1 MSETM
6 LAISI
11 VRQGTLPAGTQ
22 EVCAEAGGA
31 VVLVGSGLDELDLG
45 TELPQATRVTC
56 VSTDATDPGQLAR
69 ILHQLL
75 ADEPATT
82 LIFPSSPDGRDVAP
96 RLAHT
101 LGWPLYAGAVR
112 VLPNAVSVTK
122 TAGRLS
128 EDIHPTGPFIATFI
142 PGSRGL
148 SILTGPN
155 SAPLRAPSVS
165 PLPTGKPDWGLGT
178 ADGVSYASTSAP
190 SSEPIDQQRV
200 DVSIGALTSHQAV
213 QTTEIYPP
221 DPSTMDLT
229 EAARIVGGGQGLRSK
244 ERFDQLGAI
253 GATIGASLGG
263 TRVASDAGWIP
274 FERQIGTTGIH
285 VHPDL
290 YLAFAISGATQHTSG
305 LGDPTHVISVNT
317 DPSCPMMAMAD
328 LAIVSDAN
336 AVLDALT
343 ARLK

>member
-1 MSETM
+1 MSGTANTNL

-11 VRQGTLPAGTQ
+11 VRQGVLPAGTQ
-22 EVCAEAGGA
+22 EVAAEAGGA
-31 VVLVGSGLDELDLG
+31 VVLVGSGLEQLDLG
-45 TELPQATRVTC
+45 TELPQATRITC
-56 VSTDATDPGQLAR
+56 VYTEATDPGQLAR
-69 ILHQLL
+69 IIHQLL
-75 ADEPATT
+75 ADENVTT
-82 LIFPSSPDGRDVAP
+82 LVFPSSPDGRDVAP

-112 VLPNAVSVTK
+112 VLPNSVSVTK

-128 EDIHPTGPFIATFI
+128 EEVHPTGPFVATFI

-148 SILTGPN
+148 S
-155 SAPLRAPSVS
+155 S
-165 PLPTGKPDWGLGT
+165 
-178 ADGVSYASTSAP
+178 ADGVSYADEPASNAAGPTSSPGQTMLSTNRQAKSGAP
-190 SSEPIDQQRV
+190 ASTNQQRI
-200 DVSIGALTSHQAV
+200 DIAIGALTSSQTV
-213 QTTEIYPP
+213 TTTEIHPP
-221 DPSTMDLT
+221 DPATMDLT
-229 EAARIVGGGQGLRSK
+229 EAGRIVGGGQGLRSK

-253 GATIGASLGG
+253 GSAIGASLGG

-305 LGDPTHVISVNT
+305 LGHPTHVISVNT
-317 DPSCPMMAMAD
+317 DPSCPMMLMAD

-343 ARLK
+343 VRLK

>member
-1 MSETM
+1 MSATM

-45 TELPQATRVTC
+45 TELPQANRVTC

-128 EDIHPTGPFIATFI
+128 EEIHPTGPFIATFI

-148 SILTGPN
+148 
-155 SAPLRAPSVS
+155 
-165 PLPTGKPDWGLGT
+165 GT
-178 ADGVSYASTSAP
+178 ADGVSYASTSTTSAG
-190 SSEPIDQQRV
+190 PIDQQRV
-200 DVSIGALTSHQAV
+200 DVSIGTLTSHQAV

-285 VHPDL
+285 VHPEL

-343 ARLK
+343 ARLS

>member
-1 MSETM
+1 MSGGVSSTM

-11 VRQGTLPAGTQ
+11 VRQGVLPAGTQ
-22 EVCAEAGGA
+22 EVAAEAGGA
-31 VVLVGSGLDELDLG
+31 VVLVGSGLEQLDLG
-45 TELPQATRVTC
+45 TELPQATRITC
-56 VSTDATDPGQLAR
+56 VSTEATDPGQLAR
-69 ILHQLL
+69 IIHQLL
-75 ADEPATT
+75 ADEDATT

-112 VLPNAVSVTK
+112 VLPNSVSVTK

-128 EDIHPTGPFIATFI
+128 EEVHPTGPFVATFI

-148 SILTGPN
+148 S
-155 SAPLRAPSVS
+155 S
-165 PLPTGKPDWGLGT
+165 
-178 ADGVSYASTSAP
+178 ADGVSYADAPTSSTN
-190 SSEPIDQQRV
+190 QQRV
-200 DVSIGALTSHQAV
+200 DIAIGALTSSQTV
-213 QTTEIYPP
+213 TTTEIHPP
-221 DPSTMDLT
+221 DPATMDLT
-229 EAARIVGGGQGLRSK
+229 EAERIVGGGQGLRSK
-244 ERFDQLGAI
+244 ERFDQLGVI
-253 GATIGASLGG
+253 GSAIGASLGG

-317 DPSCPMMAMAD
+317 DPSCPMMLLAD

-336 AVLDALT
+336 AVIDALS
-343 ARLK
+343 ARLGHTL

>member
-1 MSETM
+1 MSGEM

-11 VRQGTLPAGTQ
+11 VRQGVLPAGTQ
-22 EVCAEAGGA
+22 EVVAEAGGA
-31 VVLVGSGLDELDLG
+31 VVLVGSGLAQLDLG
-45 TELPQATRVTC
+45 AELPQATRLTC
-56 VSTDATDPGQLAR
+56 VSTEATDPGQIAR

-75 ADEPATT
+75 ADETANT

-96 RLAHT
+96 RLAHA
-101 LGWPLYAGAVR
+101 LGWPLFAGAVR
-112 VLPNAVSVTK
+112 VLSGSVSVTK
-122 TAGRLS
+122 TAGRLF
-128 EDIHPTGPFIATFI
+128 EEIHSSGPFVATFI

-148 SILTGPN
+148 S
-155 SAPLRAPSVS
+155 S
-165 PLPTGKPDWGLGT
+165 
-178 ADGVSYASTSAP
+178 ADGVSYASVA
-190 SSEPIDQQRV
+190 EPTNQQRV
-200 DVSIGALTSHQAV
+200 DVSIGTLTSSQVV

-221 DPSTMDLT
+221 DPATMDLT
-229 EAARIVGGGQGLRSK
+229 EAVRIVGGGQGLRSK
-244 ERFDQLGAI
+244 ERFDQLGTI
-253 GATIGASLGG
+253 GAAIGASLGG

-285 VHPDL
+285 VHPEL

-336 AVLDALT
+336 AVIDALT
-343 ARLK
+343 ARLAKPE

>member
-1 MSETM
+1 MSGAM

-11 VRQGTLPAGTQ
+11 VRQGVLPAGTQ
-22 EVCAEAGGA
+22 EVTAEAGGA
-31 VVLVGSGLDELDLG
+31 VMLIGSGLEQLDLG
-45 TELPQATRVTC
+45 TELPQANRITC
-56 VSTDATDPGQLAR
+56 VATDATGPGQLAR
-69 ILHQLL
+69 IIHQLL
-75 ADEPATT
+75 ADEDATT

-101 LGWPLYAGAVR
+101 LSWPLYAGAVR
-112 VLPNAVSVTK
+112 VLPNSVSVTK

-128 EDIHPTGPFIATFI
+128 EDINPTGPFIATFI

-148 SILTGPN
+148 S
-155 SAPLRAPSVS
+155 S
-165 PLPTGKPDWGLGT
+165 
-178 ADGVSYASTSAP
+178 ADGVSYADAP
-190 SSEPIDQQRV
+190 TAPPDQHRV
-200 DVSIGALTSHQAV
+200 DVAIGALTSSTTV
-213 QTTEIYPP
+213 TTTEIHPP
-221 DPSTMDLT
+221 DPTTMDLT
-229 EAARIVGGGQGLRSK
+229 EAGRIVGGGQGLRSK

-253 GATIGASLGG
+253 GSAIGASLGG

-317 DPSCPMMAMAD
+317 DPSCPMMQLAD

-336 AVLDALT
+336 AVLDSLT
-343 ARLK
+343 ERLGSIVGYHG

>member
-1 MSETM
+1 M

-11 VRQGTLPAGTQ
+11 VRQGVLPAGTQ
-22 EVCAEAGGA
+22 EVVAEAGGA
-31 VVLVGSGLDELDLG
+31 VVLVGSGLDQLDLG
-45 TELPQATRVTC
+45 IQLPQATRLTC
-56 VSTDATDPGQLAR
+56 VSTEATNPGQLAR

-75 ADEPATT
+75 ADEDATT

-112 VLPNAVSVTK
+112 VLPNSVGVTK

-128 EDIHPTGPFIATFI
+128 EEIHPTGPFIATFI

-148 SILTGPN
+148 S
-155 SAPLRAPSVS
+155 S
-165 PLPTGKPDWGLGT
+165 
-178 ADGVSYASTSAP
+178 ADGVSYADTP
-190 SSEPIDQQRV
+190 TPPTNQQRV
-200 DVSIGALTSHQAV
+200 DVQIGSLTSSQSV
-213 QTTEIYPP
+213 RTTEIHPP

-229 EAARIVGGGQGLRSK
+229 EAGRIVGGGQGLRSK

-253 GATIGASLGG
+253 GSAIGASLGG

-285 VHPDL
+285 VHPEL
-290 YLAFAISGATQHTSG
+290 YLAFAVSGATQHTSG

-317 DPSCPMMAMAD
+317 DPSCPMMLMAD

-343 ARLK
+343 ARLSPPD

>member
-1 MSETM
+1 MTDTANNNM

-11 VRQGTLPAGTQ
+11 VRQGALPAGTQ
-22 EVCAEAGGA
+22 EVVAEAGGA
-31 VVLVGSGLDELDLG
+31 VVLVGSGLEQLDLG
-45 TELPQATRVTC
+45 TELPQATRITC
-56 VSTDATDPGQLAR
+56 LSTEATDPGQLAR

-75 ADEPATT
+75 ADEDATA

-112 VLPNAVSVTK
+112 VLNNSVSVTK

-128 EDIHPTGPFIATFI
+128 EEIHPSGPFIATFI

-148 SILTGPN
+148 S
-155 SAPLRAPSVS
+155 
-165 PLPTGKPDWGLGT
+165 T
-178 ADGVSYASTSAP
+178 ADGVSYVSTVGA
-190 SSEPIDQQRV
+190 SEPIDQQRV
-200 DVSIGALTSHQAV
+200 NVSIGALTSSQTV
-213 QTTEIYPP
+213 TTTEIHPP
-221 DPSTMDLT
+221 DPATMDLT
-229 EAARIVGGGQGLRSK
+229 EAGRIVGGGQGLRTK

-253 GATIGASLGG
+253 GSAIGASLGG

-290 YLAFAISGATQHTSG
+290 YLAFAVSGATQHTSG

-317 DPSCPMMAMAD
+317 DPSCPMMLMAD

-343 ARLK
+343 ARLQ

>member
-1 MSETM
+1 MSDIANNNM

-11 VRQGTLPAGTQ
+11 VRQGVLPAGTQ
-22 EVCAEAGGA
+22 EVTAEAGGA
-31 VVLVGSGLDELDLG
+31 VVLVGSGLEQLDLG
-45 TELPQATRVTC
+45 SELPQATRITC
-56 VSTDATDPGQLAR
+56 VSTEVTDPGQLAR
-69 ILHQLL
+69 IIHQLL
-75 ADEPATT
+75 ADEDATV
-82 LIFPSSPDGRDVAP
+82 LLFPSSPDGRDVAP

-101 LGWPLYAGAVR
+101 LGWPLYTGAVR
-112 VLPNAVSVTK
+112 VLANSVSVTK

-148 SILTGPN
+148 S
-155 SAPLRAPSVS
+155 S
-165 PLPTGKPDWGLGT
+165 
-178 ADGVSYASTSAP
+178 ADGVSYADTPTAP
-190 SSEPIDQQRV
+190 TNQQRV
-200 DVSIGALTSHQAV
+200 DIAIGVLTSSQTV
-213 QTTEIYPP
+213 TTTEIHPP
-221 DPSTMDLT
+221 DPATMDLT
-229 EAARIVGGGQGLRSK
+229 EAGRIVGGGQGLRSK
-244 ERFDQLGAI
+244 ERFDQLGSI
-253 GATIGASLGG
+253 GAAIGASLGG

-317 DPSCPMMAMAD
+317 DPSCPMMLMAD

-343 ARLK
+343 ARLTQIP

>member
-1 MSETM
+1 MSAATATM
-6 LAISI
+6 LAVSI
-11 VRQGTLPAGTQ
+11 VRQGALPAGTQ
-22 EVCAEAGGA
+22 EVVAEAGGA
-31 VVLVGSGLDELDLG
+31 VVLVGSGLDQLDLG
-45 TELPQATRVTC
+45 MDLPQATRITC

-75 ADEPATT
+75 TDEDATA

-101 LGWPLYAGAVR
+101 LGWPLYAGAVQ
-112 VLPNAVSVTK
+112 VLPNSVSVTK

-128 EDIHPTGPFIATFI
+128 EEIHPTGPFVATFI

-148 SILTGPN
+148 S
-155 SAPLRAPSVS
+155 S
-165 PLPTGKPDWGLGT
+165 
-178 ADGVSYASTSAP
+178 ADGVSYPDSPKPPTY
-190 SSEPIDQQRV
+190 QQRI
-200 DVSIGALTSHQAV
+200 DVQIGSLTSSQSV
-213 QTTEIYPP
+213 QTTAIHPP

-253 GATIGASLGG
+253 GSAIGASLGG

-285 VHPDL
+285 VHPEL
-290 YLAFAISGATQHTSG
+290 YLAFAVSGATQHTSG

-317 DPSCPMMAMAD
+317 DPSCPMMLMAD

-343 ARLK
+343 ARLSPPD

>member
-1 MSETM
+1 MTGSANHNM

-11 VRQGTLPAGTQ
+11 VRQGALPAGTQ
-22 EVCAEAGGA
+22 EVVAEAGGA

-45 TELPQATRVTC
+45 TELPQAARITC

-96 RLAHT
+96 RLAYT

-112 VLPNAVSVTK
+112 VLPHAVSVTK

-128 EDIHPTGPFIATFI
+128 EEVHPSGPFIATFI

-148 SILTGPN
+148 S
-155 SAPLRAPSVS
+155 S
-165 PLPTGKPDWGLGT
+165 
-178 ADGVSYASTSAP
+178 ADGVSYADAP
-190 SSEPIDQQRV
+190 TAPTNQQRV
-200 DVSIGALTSHQAV
+200 DIAIGALTSSQTV
-213 QTTEIYPP
+213 TTTEIHPP
-221 DPSTMDLT
+221 DPATMDLT
-229 EAARIVGGGQGLRSK
+229 EAGRIVGGGQGLRTK

-253 GATIGASLGG
+253 GASIGASLGG

-285 VHPDL
+285 VHPEL
-290 YLAFAISGATQHTSG
+290 YLAFAVSGATQHTSG
-305 LGDPTHVISVNT
+305 LGDPKHVISVNT
-317 DPSCPMMAMAD
+317 DPSCPMMLMAD

-336 AVLDALT
+336 AVLDALNS
-343 ARLK
+343 RLH

>member
-1 MSETM
+1 MSGAENTHM

-11 VRQGTLPAGTQ
+11 VRQGVLPAGTQ
-22 EVCAEAGGA
+22 EVTAEAGGA
-31 VVLVGSGLDELDLG
+31 VVLIGSGLAELDC
-45 TELPQATRVTC
+45 TIELPQATNITC
-56 VSTDATDPGQLAR
+56 VSTEATDPGQLAR
-69 ILHQLL
+69 IIHQLL

-96 RLAHT
+96 RLAHQ

-112 VLPNAVSVTK
+112 VLFNSVSVTK

-128 EDIHPTGPFIATFI
+128 EEVHPTGPFVATFI

-148 SILTGPN
+148 S
-155 SAPLRAPSVS
+155 S
-165 PLPTGKPDWGLGT
+165 
-178 ADGVSYASTSAP
+178 ADGVSYADTPTAP
-190 SSEPIDQQRV
+190 TNQQRV
-200 DVSIGALTSHQAV
+200 DIAIGALTSPQTV
-213 QTTEIYPP
+213 TTTEIHPP
-221 DPSTMDLT
+221 DPATMDLT
-229 EAARIVGGGQGLRSK
+229 EAGRIVGGGQGLRSK

-253 GATIGASLGG
+253 GSAIGASLGG

-317 DPSCPMMAMAD
+317 DPSCPMMQMAD

-343 ARLK
+343 ARLISPN

>member
-1 MSETM
+1 MTGSANNNM

-11 VRQGTLPAGTQ
+11 VRQGALPAGTQ
-22 EVCAEAGGA
+22 EVVAEAGGA

-45 TELPQATRVTC
+45 TKLPQATRITC

-96 RLAHT
+96 RLAYT

-112 VLPNAVSVTK
+112 VLPNSVSVTK

-128 EDIHPTGPFIATFI
+128 EEVHPSGPFVATFI

-148 SILTGPN
+148 S
-155 SAPLRAPSVS
+155 S
-165 PLPTGKPDWGLGT
+165 
-178 ADGVSYASTSAP
+178 ADGVSYADAP
-190 SSEPIDQQRV
+190 TAPTTQQRV
-200 DVSIGALTSHQAV
+200 DIAIGALTSSQIV
-213 QTTEIYPP
+213 TTTEIHPP
-221 DPSTMDLT
+221 DPATMDLT
-229 EAARIVGGGQGLRSK
+229 EAGRIVGGGQGLRTK

-253 GATIGASLGG
+253 GASIGASLGG

-290 YLAFAISGATQHTSG
+290 YLAFAVSGATQHTSG
-305 LGDPTHVISVNT
+305 LGDPKHVISVNT
-317 DPSCPMMAMAD
+317 DPSCPMMLMAD

-343 ARLK
+343 ARLTKPE

>member
-1 MSETM
+1 MSTATATM

-11 VRQGTLPAGTQ
+11 VRQGVLPAGTQ
-22 EVCAEAGGA
+22 EVVAEAGGA
-31 VVLVGSGLDELDLG
+31 VVLVGSGLDQLDLG
-45 TELPQATRVTC
+45 ILLPQATRITC
-56 VSTDATDPGQLAR
+56 VSTEATDPGQLAR

-75 ADEPATT
+75 ADEDATA

-112 VLPNAVSVTK
+112 VLPNSVSVTK

-128 EDIHPTGPFIATFI
+128 EEIHPTGPCVATFI

-148 SILTGPN
+148 S
-155 SAPLRAPSVS
+155 S
-165 PLPTGKPDWGLGT
+165 
-178 ADGVSYASTSAP
+178 ADGVSYADTLTP
-190 SSEPIDQQRV
+190 PNNQQRV
-200 DVSIGALTSHQAV
+200 DVAIGTLTSSQTV
-213 QTTEIYPP
+213 RTTEIHPP

-229 EAARIVGGGQGLRSK
+229 EAGRIVGGGQGLRSK

-253 GATIGASLGG
+253 GSAIGASLGG

-285 VHPDL
+285 VHPEL
-290 YLAFAISGATQHTSG
+290 YLAFAVSGATQHTSG

-317 DPSCPMMAMAD
+317 DPSCPMMLMAD

-343 ARLK
+343 ARLSPPD

>member
-1 MSETM
+1 MTDTANNNM

-11 VRQGTLPAGTQ
+11 VRQGALPAGTQ
-22 EVCAEAGGA
+22 EVVAEAGGA
-31 VVLVGSGLDELDLG
+31 VVLVGSGLEQLDLG
-45 TELPQATRVTC
+45 TELPQATRITC
-56 VSTDATDPGQLAR
+56 LSTEATDPGQLAR

-75 ADEPATT
+75 ADEDATT

-112 VLPNAVSVTK
+112 VLNNSVSVTK

-128 EDIHPTGPFIATFI
+128 EEIHPSGPFIATFI

-148 SILTGPN
+148 S
-155 SAPLRAPSVS
+155 
-165 PLPTGKPDWGLGT
+165 T
-178 ADGVSYASTSAP
+178 ADGVSYVATVGA
-190 SSEPIDQQRV
+190 SEPIDQQRV
-200 DVSIGALTSHQAV
+200 NVSIGALTSSQIV
-213 QTTEIYPP
+213 TTTEIHPP
-221 DPSTMDLT
+221 DPATMDLT
-229 EAARIVGGGQGLRSK
+229 EAGRIVGGGQGLRTK
-244 ERFDQLGAI
+244 ERFDQLGSI
-253 GATIGASLGG
+253 GSAIGASLGG

-290 YLAFAISGATQHTSG
+290 YLAFAVSGATQHTSG

-317 DPSCPMMAMAD
+317 DPSCPMMLMAD

-343 ARLK
+343 ARLQ

>member
-6 LAISI
+6 LAVSV
-11 VRQGTLPAGTQ
+11 VREGILPAGTQ
-22 EVCAEAGGA
+22 EVCAEAGGS
-31 VVLVGSGLDELDLG
+31 VVLIGTGLSELNL
-45 TELPQATRVTC
+45 TKELPQANRITC
-56 VSTDATDPGQLAR
+56 VATDATDPGQLAR

-101 LGWPLYAGAVR
+101 LGWPLYSGAVR
-112 VLPNAVSVTK
+112 VLPNAVSITK

-128 EDIHPTGPFIATFI
+128 EEIQPSGPFIATFI

-148 SILTGPN
+148 SKLTGPN

-165 PLPTGKPDWGLGT
+165 PLPTGKPDWGLGS
-178 ADGVSYASTSAP
+178 ADGVSYASTLEASH
-190 SSEPIDQQRV
+190 PIDQQRV
-200 DVSIGALTSHQAV
+200 DVSIGALSSHQAV

-253 GATIGASLGG
+253 GASIGASLGG

-285 VHPDL
+285 VHPEL
-290 YLAFAISGATQHTSG
+290 YLAFAVSGATQHTSG

-328 LAIVSDAN
+328 LAIVADAN
-336 AVLDALT
+336 ATLDELAALLT
-343 ARLK
+343 

>member
-1 MSETM
+1 MSGTASNNM

-11 VRQGTLPAGTQ
+11 VRQGVLPAGTQ
-22 EVCAEAGGA
+22 EAAAEAGGS
-31 VVLVGSGLDELDLG
+31 VVLVGSGLDQLDLG
-45 TELPQATRVTC
+45 NELPQAIRITC
-56 VSTDATDPGQLAR
+56 VSTESTDPGQLAR

-75 ADEPATT
+75 ADEDATT

-112 VLPNAVSVTK
+112 VLPNSVSVTK

-128 EDIHPTGPFIATFI
+128 EEVHPTGPFVATFI

-148 SILTGPN
+148 S
-155 SAPLRAPSVS
+155 S
-165 PLPTGKPDWGLGT
+165 
-178 ADGVSYASTSAP
+178 ADGVSYADAP
-190 SSEPIDQQRV
+190 TAPTNQQRV
-200 DVSIGALTSHQAV
+200 DIAIGALTSF
-213 QTTEIYPP
+213 QTVTTTQIHPP
-221 DPSTMDLT
+221 DPATMDLT
-229 EAARIVGGGQGLRSK
+229 EAGRIVGGGQGLRSK

-253 GATIGASLGG
+253 GAAIGASLGG

-290 YLAFAISGATQHTSG
+290 YVAFAISGATQHTSG

-317 DPSCPMMAMAD
+317 DPSCPMMLMAD

-343 ARLK
+343 ARLGAV

>member
-1 MSETM
+1 MSGAM

-11 VRQGTLPAGTQ
+11 VRQGVLPAGTQ
-22 EVCAEAGGA
+22 EVVAEAGGA
-31 VVLVGSGLDELDLG
+31 VVLVGSGLAQLDLG
-45 TELPQATRVTC
+45 AALPQATRITC
-56 VSTDATDPGQLAR
+56 VSTEATDPGQLAR

-75 ADEPATT
+75 ADETATT

-96 RLAHT
+96 RLAHA
-101 LGWPLYAGAVR
+101 LGWPLFAGAVR
-112 VLPNAVSVTK
+112 VLSGSVSVTK

-128 EDIHPTGPFIATFI
+128 EEIHPSVPFVATFI

-148 SILTGPN
+148 S
-155 SAPLRAPSVS
+155 S
-165 PLPTGKPDWGLGT
+165 
-178 ADGVSYASTSAP
+178 ADGVSYADSTTAP
-190 SSEPIDQQRV
+190 ADQQRV
-200 DVSIGALTSHQAV
+200 DVSIGTLTSCQVV

-221 DPSTMDLT
+221 DPATMDLT

-244 ERFDQLGAI
+244 ERFDQLGTI
-253 GATIGASLGG
+253 GAAIGASLGG

-285 VHPDL
+285 VHPEL

-336 AVLDALT
+336 AVIDALT
-343 ARLK
+343 ARLAEMGHR

>member
-1 MSETM
+1 MTDPAHNNM

-11 VRQGTLPAGTQ
+11 VRQGALPAGTQ
-22 EVCAEAGGA
+22 EVVAEAGGA
-31 VVLVGSGLDELDLG
+31 VVLVGSGLEQLDLG
-45 TELPQATRVTC
+45 TELPQATRITC
-56 VSTDATDPGQLAR
+56 LSTEATDPGQLAR

-75 ADEPATT
+75 ADEDATT

-112 VLPNAVSVTK
+112 VLNNSVSVTK

-128 EDIHPTGPFIATFI
+128 EEIHPSGPFIATFI

-148 SILTGPN
+148 S
-155 SAPLRAPSVS
+155 
-165 PLPTGKPDWGLGT
+165 T
-178 ADGVSYASTSAP
+178 ADGVSYVSTVGA
-190 SSEPIDQQRV
+190 SEPIDQQRV
-200 DVSIGALTSHQAV
+200 NVSIGALTSSQTV
-213 QTTEIYPP
+213 TTTEIHPP
-221 DPSTMDLT
+221 DPATMDLT
-229 EAARIVGGGQGLRSK
+229 EAGRIVGGGQGLRTK

-253 GATIGASLGG
+253 GASIGASLGG

-290 YLAFAISGATQHTSG
+290 YLAFAVSGATQHTSG

-317 DPSCPMMAMAD
+317 DPSCPMMLMAD

-343 ARLK
+343 ARLQ

>member
-1 MSETM
+1 VSGTSNNNM

-11 VRQGTLPAGTQ
+11 VRQGVLPAGTQ
-22 EVCAEAGGA
+22 EVAAEAGSA
-31 VVLVGSGLDELDLG
+31 VVLVGSGLEQLDLG
-45 TELPQATRVTC
+45 NELPQATRITC
-56 VSTDATDPGQLAR
+56 VSTEATDPGQLAR
-69 ILHQLL
+69 IIHQLL
-75 ADEPATT
+75 ADEDATT

-112 VLPNAVSVTK
+112 VLPNSVSVTK

-128 EDIHPTGPFIATFI
+128 EEVHPTGPFVATLI

-148 SILTGPN
+148 S
-155 SAPLRAPSVS
+155 S
-165 PLPTGKPDWGLGT
+165 
-178 ADGVSYASTSAP
+178 ADGVSYADSPTAP
-190 SSEPIDQQRV
+190 ANQQRV
-200 DVSIGALTSHQAV
+200 DIAIGALTSSQTV
-213 QTTEIYPP
+213 TTTEIHPP

-229 EAARIVGGGQGLRSK
+229 EAGRIVGGGQGLRSK

-253 GATIGASLGG
+253 GAAIGASLGG

-290 YLAFAISGATQHTSG
+290 YVAFAISGATQHTSG

-317 DPSCPMMAMAD
+317 DPSCPMMQMAD

-343 ARLK
+343 ARLALKN